1 VFILPFLGERFLAKS
16 IRIIYI
22 YTLNFKV
29 LVSLLQRYERVLKKI
44 GISTDIAG
52 VAEPAYRQAGL

>member
-1 VFILPFLGERFLAKS
+1 LPFLGERFLAKS
-16 IRIIYI
+16 NRIIYI
-22 YTLNFKV
+22 YTLYFKV

-44 GISTDIAG
+44 GIDTEIAW